1 MNEPVRVEPR
11 EGFWRIVLDRPE
23 RLNAF
28 DRPMHAA
35 LATALD
41 RAAAEKDCRAVLLTG
56 AGRGFCAGQDLA
68 AVEGEGDLGRLLA
81 ETWNPLVRR
90 LRALPVPTVA
100 AVNGIA
106 AGAGVALALA
116 CDLVLAAKS
125 ARFFMAFAK
134 LALVPDSG
142 ASWHLP
148 RLIGPARARAL
159 ALLGDPLSAE
169 EAERFGLVWRAVEE
183 EKLEAEAE
191 AVAGRLAQGPTA
203 ALVATRHLLEG
214 AWDRSFAEQLDE
226 EERLQRELG
235 HAPDYAEGVRAFREK
250 RPPRF
255 GARP

>member
-1 MNEPVRVEPR
+1 MSEPVRVEPR
-11 EGFWRIVLDRPE
+11 EGFWRIVLDRAD

-35 LATALD
+35 LSAALD
-41 RAAAEKDCRAVLLTG
+41 RAVADPSCRAVLLTST
-56 AGRGFCAGQDLA
+56 GRGFCAGQDLA
-68 AVEGEGDLGRLLA
+68 AVEGERDLGRLLA

-90 LRALPVPTVA
+90 LHELPVPTVA

-116 CDLVLAAKS
+116 CDLVLAARS
-125 ARFFMAFAK
+125 ARFFMAFSK

-148 RLIGPARARAL
+148 HLLGPARARAI
-159 ALLGDPLSAE
+159 ALLGDPLGAE
-169 EAERFGLVWRAVEE
+169 EAERCGLLWRVVED
-183 EKLEAEAE
+183 EKLQAEAD

-203 ALVATRHLLEG
+203 ALVATRQLLESG
-214 AWDRSFAEQLDE
+214 WQRSFAEQLEE
-226 EERLQRELG
+226 EERLQRALG
-235 HAPDYAEGVRAFREK
+235 NAPDYAEGVRAFLEK

-255 GARP
+255 GARS

>member
-1 MNEPVRVEPR
+1 MSEPVRIEPR
-11 EGFWRIVLDRPE
+11 EGFWRIVLDRAD

-35 LATALD
+35 LSAALD
-41 RAAAEKDCRAVLLTG
+41 GAVADPSCRAVLITG

-68 AVEGEGDLGRLLA
+68 AVEGERDLGRLLA
-81 ETWNPLVRR
+81 ETWNPLVRW
-90 LRALPVPTVA
+90 LRELPVPTVA

-116 CDLVLAAKS
+116 CDLVLAARS
-125 ARFFMAFAK
+125 ARFFMAFSK

-148 RLIGPARARAL
+148 RLLGPARARAL

-169 EAERFGLVWRAVEE
+169 EAERAGLVWRAVED

-191 AVAGRLAQGPTA
+191 AAASRLAQGPAA
-203 ALVATRHLLEG
+203 ALVATRQLLDG
-214 AWDRSFAEQLDE
+214 SWQRSFAEQLEE
-226 EERLQRELG
+226 EERLQRALG
-235 HAPDYAEGVRAFREK
+235 DAPDYAEGVRAFLEK

-255 GARP
+255 GARS

>member
-1 MNEPVRVEPR
+1 MSEPVRVEPR
-11 EGFWRIVLDRPE
+11 EGFWRIVLDRPD

-35 LATALD
+35 LAAALD
-41 RAAAEKDCRAVLLTG
+41 RAAADKDCRAVLLTG

-68 AVEGEGDLGRLLA
+68 AVEGERDLGRLLA

-90 LRALPVPTVA
+90 LRELPVPTVA

-116 CDLVLAAKS
+116 CDLVLAAKG
-125 ARFFMAFAK
+125 ARFFMAFSK

-148 RLIGPARARAL
+148 RLLGPARARAL
-159 ALLGDPLSAE
+159 ALLGDPLTAE
-169 EAERFGLVWRAVEE
+169 EAERFGLVWRAVED
-183 EKLEAEAE
+183 EKLESEAE
-191 AVAGRLAQGPTA
+191 AVAGRLARGPTA

-214 AWDRSFAEQLDE
+214 AWDRSFVEQLGE
-226 EERLQRELG
+226 EERLQRALG
-235 HAPDYAEGVRAFREK
+235 DAPDYAEGVRAFLEK

-255 GARP
+255 GARS

>member
-1 MNEPVRVEPR
+1 MADPVRIEPR
-11 EGFWRIVLDRPE
+11 QDYWRIVLDRPD

-35 LATALD
+35 LRAALD
-41 RAAAEKDCRAVLLTG
+41 RAEADKGCRALLLTG

-68 AVEGEGDLGRLLA
+68 AVEGEADLGRLLA

-90 LRALPVPTVA
+90 LRELAVPTVA

-116 CDLVLAAKS
+116 CDITLAAKS

-148 RLIGPARARAL
+148 RLLGPARARAL
-159 ALLGDPLSAE
+159 AFLGDPLPAE
-169 EAERFGLVWRAVEE
+169 EAERAGLVWRAVED
-183 EKLEAEAE
+183 EKLQSEAD
-191 AVAGRLAQGPTA
+191 AVASRLAQGSTA
-203 ALVATRHLLEG
+203 ALVATRQLLDG
-214 AWDRSFAEQLDE
+214 SWQRSFAEQLDE
-226 EERLQRELG
+226 EERLQGALG
-235 HAPDYAEGVRAFREK
+235 RAGDYAEGVRAFLEK
-250 RPPRF
+250 RSPRF
-255 GARP
+255 GERA

>member
-1 MNEPVRVEPR
+1 MADPVRIEPR
-11 EGFWRIVLDRPE
+11 RGFWRIVLDRPD

-35 LATALD
+35 LRAALD
-41 RAAAEKDCRAVLLTG
+41 RAEADKECRAILLTG

-68 AVEGEGDLGRLLA
+68 AVEGEADLGRLLA

-90 LRALPVPTVA
+90 LRELAVPAVA

-116 CDLVLAAKS
+116 CDLVLAARS

-148 RLIGPARARAL
+148 RLLGPARARAL
-159 ALLGDPLSAE
+159 ALLGDPLTAAD
-169 EAERFGLVWRAVEE
+169 AERSGLVWRAVED
-183 EKLEAEAE
+183 EKLEPEAE
-191 AVAGRLAQGPTA
+191 AVAARLAEGPTA
-203 ALVATRHLLEG
+203 ALVATRHLLESG
-214 AWDRSFAEQLDE
+214 WGRSFSGQLDE
-226 EERLQRELG
+226 EERLQSALG
-235 HAPDYAEGVRAFREK
+235 RAGDYAEGVRAFLEK
-250 RPPRF
+250 RPPHF
-255 GARP
+255 GERA